1 MEQASATATKPKS
14 DLYCFLCLGYACL
27 PPARWRLL
35 WHCSL
40 FPLSTPS
47 LPPLS
52 LPFPHSLGLIKLRFA
67 ARCKRSAYTKSH
79 NKCNNVLHTAI
90 VARSAACTAA
100 LTKEG
105 RGPLSPLPLALSACA
120 VKNNIK
126 ITTTIKL
133 PKLALRN
140 NRGEGDDRRWRERK
154 VEGQQKRGRK

>member
-52 LPFPHSLGLIKLRFA
+52 LPFPLSLGLIKLRFA

-100 LTKEG
+100 LTPLASPLFPLYLWHCLHVRLRTTLKLQPQLSCPSWHCGTIEG
-105 RGPLSPLPLALSACA
+105 RGM
-120 VKNNIK
+120 
-126 ITTTIKL
+126 T
-133 PKLALRN
+133 
-140 NRGEGDDRRWRERK
+140 GDGGRER
-154 VEGQQKRGRK
+154 